1 MTAVPE
7 SAVINAAA
15 TAASPPVSAAA
26 TGRPVAGPKGELT
39 AGQARRIAIA
49 AQQLGA
55 PLPLVAEVDRTINR
69 GHLNRLLQAI
79 GLLQIDSVNVLA
91 RAHLLPIFSRLG
103 PYPYALLEGAAWP
116 RRSADRLL
124 VEAWAHVASLVP
136 VGIEPLLRWRQQAF
150 AAAPWARVDAVR
162 RDHPGFLDTVL
173 AVIDEQGPMSAG
185 DIEKALEA
193 PGRGISG
200 WWEWSITKTT
210 CEYLFAIGA
219 IGVAYRRGFE
229 RCYDLMDRVLPA
241 AVLDT
246 PTPSEA
252 DAKRQLMELAARHHG
267 IGTASDLADYYR
279 IKLTSARLALAEL
292 VEEGELIP
300 VRVQGWTEDAYLHR
314 DARVPRRV
322 TGSALLCPFDPLI
335 WERARTERL
344 FDFHYRIEIYTPLAK
359 RQFGYYVFPLLVG
372 EDLVGRFDLKADRL
386 GSRLLV
392 QAAWLEAGADPGQAA
407 DAAAIELARMAR
419 WLDLADIVVMPRGNL
434 WQTLAA
440 RPGMRV
446 GTLTDG

>member
-1 MTAVPE
+1 MTAVPD
-7 SAVINAAA
+7 
-15 TAASPPVSAAA
+15 SAAINTTL
-26 TGRPVAGPKGELT
+26 TGRAVVAPKVELT

-49 AQQLGA
+49 AQQLATPAAIGT
-55 PLPLVAEVDRTINR
+55 VDRTINR

-136 VGIEPLLRWRQQAF
+136 IGIEPLLRWRQQKF
-150 AAAPWARVDAVR
+150 ATEPWPRVDATR

-185 DIEKALEA
+185 EIEKALEA

-252 DAKRQLMELAARHHG
+252 DAKRQLMALAARHHG

-300 VRVQGWTEDAYLHR
+300 VRVQGWTEDGYLHR

-322 TGSALLCPFDPLI
+322 AGAALLCPFDPLI

-344 FDFHYRIEIYTPLAK
+344 FDFHYRIEIYTPAHK
-359 RQFGYYVFPLLVG
+359 RVHGYYVMPLLVG
-372 EDLVGRFDLKADRL
+372 DALVGRFDLKADRQA
-386 GSRLLV
+386 GALLV
-392 QAAWLEAGADPGQAA
+392 QAAWAEPERATAEVGHRAVE
-407 DAAAIELARMAR
+407 ELQRMAG
-419 WLDLADIVVMPRGNL
+419 WLGLGEVVVRDRGNL
-434 WQTLAA
+434 PLPLA
-440 RPGMRV
+440 G
-446 GTLTDG
+446 